1 MSGTLTRREYK
12 AAVRADRSGSGPTL
26 EDRPA
31 DRFPGAT
38 AKFALLGEVFM
49 IGMLIAAVGIL
60 VVTLPAGLAAG
71 VRHVRRYINAEDS
84 ALVHFWRD
92 VRSGLPGGAAVGTI
106 VALATVVL
114 LLDVDL
120 ARSGLLPGGVLVQIV
135 GWAGLAVVAV
145 SLLTAAGA
153 WAPAGGWRA
162 AVRAVPRSVAG
173 DPGGAAYL
181 LATAGFVVVVTW
193 ARPPL
198 LIPALGLAALAVVAI
213 PVRRRSRAA
222 RTEASS

>member
-26 EDRPA
+26 DDRPA
-31 DRFPGAT
+31 ARFPGAT
-38 AKFALLGEVFM
+38 AKFALLGEVLM

-71 VRHVRRYINAEDS
+71 IRHLRRYINAEDS

-92 VRSGLPGGAAVGTI
+92 VRSGLPGGAAVGAI
-106 VALATVVL
+106 VAVATVVL

-120 ARSGLLPGGVLVQIV
+120 AGSGLLPGGVLVQIV
-135 GWAGLAVVAV
+135 GWVGLAAVAV
-145 SLLTAAGA
+145 SLLTAAGI
-153 WAPAGGWRA
+153 WAPEGGWRA
-162 AVRAVPRSVAG
+162 AVRSVPRSVAG
-173 DPGGAAYL
+173 DPGGTAYL
-181 LATAGFVVVVTW
+181 VATAGFVVVVTW
-193 ARPPL
+193 ALPPL

-213 PVRRRSRAA
+213 PVRRRSRAV